1 MSYTPGWLS
10 NPSLGHQIFTATEGN
25 GANGQHLSLK
35 AFNESIKRNAK
46 PGPRRTI
53 ARRGTEVFVA
63 VGKEIRWADLV
74 YLKESWEQKQ
84 ESQRKDQN
92 LKRGEDAFAEDQGDH
107 AEGYRVR
114 ASRESFKQHHS
125 LMPMQMIRTTVADEI
140 RQLIISPHSNYL
152 AILTT
157 HTVHIAILPD
167 SSHLTTPDTSP
178 LRLKTFTLGPVTHV
192 TSQSPV
198 VSALWH
204 PLGVNGSCLV
214 TVTEDAV
221 VRLWELSPTDRWSF
235 DRPTLAID
243 LKKLADGTSV
253 DQDFGASVTGMN
265 RGFSPDSF
273 EMEVASACYGARGS
287 GGWSPMT
294 LWVAMREGDVYALCP
309 LLPERWS
316 PPPTLIPSLS
326 VSIVAKVA
334 STEDDPETSEQSK
347 LLSHQQLAWM
357 SDLDNQD
364 PVISETPLG
373 DPPAEIYKRPLKPGR
388 IPKLQ
393 GPFDLELAPEDSND
407 ELDAMLSDIY
417 VIGSKVDA
425 DALMSGEDEDLEL
438 DEADQGGLSAGVICL
453 LSSSGR
459 LTVCLDLDGVEA
471 QWLPNTKSK
480 QRKFTDVS
488 DPPSL
493 LTFQVLDTLR
503 PDEIY
508 EENWPMF
515 SHDISSR
522 YSTFVTHSSSVTFI
536 SFSSWVFRL
545 ESELQ
550 GGAGVGVDFRMD
562 LLVKGQSS
570 IRERLLTVDDSSEDR
585 PSCLAAS
592 SILRDPDLGY
602 FLLTATSHGP
612 TALIFETPDL
622 DVDIGRSR
630 SPTYD
635 SEPEPQPLLLCAP
648 RPVYQPPHVLTSNSA
663 LPSLLESL
671 HHSKYKRLLHEPI
684 RLSPATLTIFTDA
697 HKILSEETHRLG
709 TAAAEIFR
717 RCERLQIELHEQIN
731 RANEVAC
738 RVEAVTGD
746 DVDADDG
753 SLGGNEGIEKR
764 VEEARE
770 RQLELA
776 ERLERVRRKAATGNG
791 KELSD
796 RENLW
801 VEEVAILKNN
811 IFPPDDKNGD
821 NDPMLQQGKPAKP
834 WQRFEEVRKL
844 NGVLALRAR
853 EIALANEGV
862 QVTEGAQDVR
872 VPSEVRKGKVAQ
884 VMTLLEREG
893 ALVEGAKSRLERLS
907 LS

>member
-1 MSYTPGWLS
+1 
-10 NPSLGHQIFTATEGN
+10 
-25 GANGQHLSLK
+25 
-35 AFNESIKRNAK
+35 
-46 PGPRRTI
+46 
-53 ARRGTEVFVA
+53 
-63 VGKEIRWADLV
+63 
-74 YLKESWEQKQ
+74 
-84 ESQRKDQN
+84 
-92 LKRGEDAFAEDQGDH
+92 
-107 AEGYRVR
+107 
-114 ASRESFKQHHS
+114 
-125 LMPMQMIRTTVADEI
+125 MPTQMIKTTVADEI
-140 RQLIISPHSNYL
+140 KQLIISPHSNYL

-157 HTVHIAILPD
+157 HTVHIAVLPD
-167 SSHLTTPDTSP
+167 SSHLTGADTSP

-192 TSQSPV
+192 TTQSPI

-204 PLGVNGSCLV
+204 PLGVKGSCLV

-273 EMEVASACYGARGS
+273 EMEVASACFGARGS

-294 LWVAMREGDVYALCP
+294 LWIAMREGDVYALCP
-309 LLPERWS
+309 LLPERWA

-334 STEDDPETSEQSK
+334 STDDDPETSEQSK

-364 PVISETPLG
+364 PVISEAPLG
-373 DPPAEIYKRPLKPGR
+373 DPSIEIYQRPLKPGR

-393 GPFDLELAPEDSND
+393 GPFDLELAPDDSDD
-407 ELDAMLSDIY
+407 ELDTILSDIH
-417 VIGSKVDA
+417 VIGAKVDA

-459 LTVCLDLDGVEA
+459 LTVCLDVDGVEA
-471 QWLPNTKSK
+471 QWLPNTKAK

-488 DPPSL
+488 DPPTL

-515 SHDISSR
+515 SHDVSSR
-522 YSTFVTHSSSVTFI
+522 YSLFVTHSSSVTFI
-536 SFSSWVFRL
+536 SFSPWVFRL

-550 GGAGVGVDFRMD
+550 GGAGVGADFRMD

-570 IRERLLTVDDSSEDR
+570 IRERLLTLDGPSEDL
-585 PSCLAAS
+585 PLCLAAS
-592 SILRDPDLGY
+592 SVLRDPDLGY

-612 TALIFETPDL
+612 TALTFDTPDL
-622 DVDIGRSR
+622 DIDIGRSR

-635 SEPEPQPLLLCAP
+635 SEPDPQPLLLCTP
-648 RPVYQPPHVLTSNSA
+648 RPVYQPPHVLISNSA

-684 RLSPATLTIFTDA
+684 RLSPATLTILTDA
-697 HKILSEETHRLG
+697 HKVLSEETHRLG

-717 RCERLQIELHEQIN
+717 RCERLQIELREQIN

-738 RVEAVTGD
+738 RVENVTGD
-746 DVDADDG
+746 DVDADVG

-764 VEEARE
+764 VEEAKQ

-796 RENLW
+796 REKLW
-801 VEEVAILKNN
+801 IKEVATLKNTV
-811 IFPPDDKNGD
+811 FPPDDKNGD
-821 NDPMLQQGKPAKP
+821 NNGVMQQENPAKP

-844 NGVLALRAR
+844 KGDLVVRSR
-853 EIALANEGV
+853 DIALGDEGA

-884 VMTLLEREG
+884 VMTLLERER